1 MSGVSAIQETNLDPN
16 SSSDESSSHDGVKRV
31 VNGVNIDSYHSLE
44 LEIRDYLKK
53 LNEDIGFYWWKYY
66 TYCAFWSNI
75 SVPINLTITIL
86 TALTTGQT
94 ATGTLINNETSTIFG
109 IVVLIVSIFNT
120 FFRPTQ
126 QLNDNEELKKKW
138 ANLGTKF
145 ELIYYDKI
153 QNSLQLIAQEKKVED
168 LFKEV
173 GAMKRE
179 TTNNY
184 FIDLIFMFTKRV
196 FIRDNITWI
205 NKKTFKRK
213 MKGETSDSD
222 TTDSNTFSV

>member
-1 MSGVSAIQETNLDPN
+1 MSQIQETSLDTHC
-16 SSSDESSSHDGVKRV
+16 SET
-31 VNGVNIDSYHSLE
+31 IE
-44 LEIRDYLKK
+44 AEIKDYLKK

-94 ATGTLINNETSTIFG
+94 ATGSLIDNNTSTVFG

-126 QLNDNEELKKKW
+126 QLNDNEEQKKKW
-138 ANLGTKF
+138 AELGTKF
-145 ELIYYDKI
+145 ELHYYDKI
-153 QNSLQLIAQEKKVED
+153 QSPTEQIEKQKKIEE

-184 FIDLIFMFTKRV
+184 FIDLIFMITKKL

-205 NKKTFKRK
+205 NKKTFKKK
-213 MKGETSDSD
+213 MRGDITDSD
-222 TTDSNTFSV
+222 HSLDV

>member
-1 MSGVSAIQETNLDPN
+1 MAGIIQETDLDHD
-16 SSSDESSSHDGVKRV
+16 SSSDESSRNNRNNGD
-31 VNGVNIDSYHSLE
+31 VNLE
-44 LEIRDYLKK
+44 LCTTLENEINGYLKK

-94 ATGTLINNETSTIFG
+94 ATGSLIDNHTSTIFG

-138 ANLGTKF
+138 ASLGTEF

-153 QNSLQLIAQEKKVED
+153 PMINQLSRQNKLIQQDKQIEE
-168 LFKEV
+168 LFKKV

-184 FIDLIFMFTKRV
+184 FIDLIFMMTKRV
-196 FIRDNITWI
+196 FIRNNITWI
-205 NKKTFKRK
+205 NKKTFKKK
-213 MKGETSDSD
+213 MRGDTSD
-222 TTDSNTFSV
+222 TTDSDDFSV

>member
-1 MSGVSAIQETNLDPN
+1 MSGIQETNLDPN
-16 SSSDESSSHDGVKRV
+16 SSSDNEVNSE
-31 VNGVNIDSYHSLE
+31 VNGLTNIEMNHSLE
-44 LEIRDYLKK
+44 LEIKDYLKK
-53 LNEDIGFYWWKYY
+53 LNEDIGNHWWKYY

-120 FFRPTQ
+120 FFRPSQ

-138 ANLGTKF
+138 VDLGTKF

-153 QNSLQLIAQEKKVED
+153 QNLTQLIQQEKKVEE

-173 GAMKRE
+173 GIMKRE

-184 FIDLIFMFTKRV
+184 FIDLIFMMTKKL
-196 FIRDNITWI
+196 FIRDDITWI

-213 MKGETSDSD
+213 MQGETTDSD
-222 TTDSNTFSV
+222 TFNV

>member
-1 MSGVSAIQETNLDPN
+1 MSQIQVTDLDDITELSSIDNSGENEGNKKTNQVNELL
-16 SSSDESSSHDGVKRV
+16 ES
-31 VNGVNIDSYHSLE
+31 
-44 LEIRDYLKK
+44 EITDYLKK

-94 ATGTLINNETSTIFG
+94 ATGSLIDNHTSTIFG

-126 QLNDNEELKKKW
+126 QLNDNEEIKKKW

-145 ELIYYDKI
+145 DILYYDKI
-153 QNSLQLIAQEKKVED
+153 HHSNELIIQEKKVEE

-173 GAMKRE
+173 GAMKRD

-184 FIDLIFMFTKRV
+184 FIDLIFMMTKRL

-205 NKKTFKRK
+205 NKKTFKKK
-213 MKGETSDSD
+213 MRGE
-222 TTDSNTFSV
+222 TTDSDFSMNV

>member
-1 MSGVSAIQETNLDPN
+1 MSGIQESNLDPN
-16 SSSDESSSHDGVKRV
+16 SSSDE
-31 VNGVNIDSYHSLE
+31 GVNIVNRVTNIEINQSLE
-44 LEIRDYLKK
+44 LEIKDYLKK
-53 LNEDIGFYWWKYY
+53 LNEDIGINWWKYY

-94 ATGTLINNETSTIFG
+94 ATGSLINNETSTIFG

-138 ANLGTKF
+138 ADLGTKF

-153 QNSLQLIAQEKKVED
+153 QNLTQLIQQEKKVEE

-173 GAMKRE
+173 GTIKRE

-184 FIDLIFMFTKRV
+184 FIDLIFMMTKKL
-196 FIRDNITWI
+196 FIRDDITWI
-205 NKKTFKRK
+205 NKKTFNKK
-213 MKGETSDSD
+213 MRGETTDSD
-222 TTDSNTFSV
+222 TFSL

>member
-1 MSGVSAIQETNLDPN
+1 MPNIQETDLDHN
-16 SSSDESSSHDGVKRV
+16 NSSDESSSNDGVNRET
-31 VNGVNIDSYHSLE
+31 NIELNHSLE
-44 LEIRDYLKK
+44 LEIKDYLKK

-94 ATGTLINNETSTIFG
+94 ATGSLIDNHTSTIFG

-138 ANLGTKF
+138 ADLGTKF

-153 QNSLQLIAQEKKVED
+153 QNSIQLNAQEKKVED

-173 GAMKRE
+173 GTMKRE

-184 FIDLIFMFTKRV
+184 FIDLIFMLTKRV

-205 NKKTFKRK
+205 NKKTFKKK
-213 MKGETSDSD
+213 MKGETTD
-222 TTDSNTFSV
+222 TDTFSV

>member
-1 MSGVSAIQETNLDPN
+1 MSGIQETDIDQI
-16 SSSDESSSHDGVKRV
+16 SSSDVSTRNGGN
-31 VNGVNIDSYHSLE
+31 NGVNVELNHSLE
-44 LEIRDYLKK
+44 IEINGYLKK

-94 ATGTLINNETSTIFG
+94 ATGSLINNETSTIFG

-138 ANLGTKF
+138 ADLGTKF
-145 ELIYYDKI
+145 EILYYNKI
-153 QNSLQLIAQEKKVED
+153 HNSNEIIEQEKKVEE

-184 FIDLIFMFTKRV
+184 FIDLIFMMTKRL
-196 FIRDNITWI
+196 FIQDDITWI
-205 NKKTFKRK
+205 NKKTFKKK
-213 MKGETSDSD
+213 MKGESTESTDSDSF
-222 TTDSNTFSV
+222 NV

>member
-1 MSGVSAIQETNLDPN
+1 MAGIQETDLDHN
-16 SSSDESSSHDGVKRV
+16 ISIDESLRNEVINQVAEEGELNTELCVT
-31 VNGVNIDSYHSLE
+31 LE
-44 LEIRDYLKK
+44 SEIKDYLKK

-94 ATGTLINNETSTIFG
+94 ATGSLIDNHTSTIFG

-126 QLNDNEELKKKW
+126 QLNDNEEFKKKW
-138 ANLGTKF
+138 ATLGTEF
-145 ELIYYDKI
+145 DELYYDKI
-153 QNSLQLIAQEKKVED
+153 HRSSQLIEQEKKIEA
-168 LFKEV
+168 LFKKV

-184 FIDLIFMFTKRV
+184 FIDLIFMLTKRL
-196 FIRDNITWI
+196 FIRDDITWI
-205 NKKTFKRK
+205 NKKTFKKK
-213 MKGETSDSD
+213 MRGESTDSD
-222 TTDSNTFSV
+222 IFSV

>member
-1 MSGVSAIQETNLDPN
+1 MSQIQVTDLDDITELSSINN
-16 SSSDESSSHDGVKRV
+16 SGENEENKKNK
-31 VNGVNIDSYHSLE
+31 VNE
-44 LEIRDYLKK
+44 LLKSEITDYLKK

-94 ATGTLINNETSTIFG
+94 ATGSLIDNHTSTIFG

-126 QLNDNEELKKKW
+126 QLNDNEEIKKKW

-145 ELIYYDKI
+145 DILYYDKI
-153 QNSLQLIAQEKKVED
+153 HNSNELIIQEKKVEE

-173 GAMKRE
+173 GAMKRDI
-179 TTNNY
+179 TNNY
-184 FIDLIFMFTKRV
+184 FIDLIFMMTKRL
-196 FIRDNITWI
+196 FIRDDITWI
-205 NKKTFKRK
+205 NKKTFEKK
-213 MKGETSDSD
+213 ISGESTDSD
-222 TTDSNTFSV
+222 FSMNV

>member
-1 MSGVSAIQETNLDPN
+1 MANIQETDLDHN
-16 SSSDESSSHDGVKRV
+16 NSSDESLSNDGINRC
-31 VNGVNIDSYHSLE
+31 VNGATNIENNHSLE
-44 LEIRDYLKK
+44 LEIKDYLKK

-94 ATGTLINNETSTIFG
+94 ATGSLIDNHTSTIFG

-126 QLNDNEELKKKW
+126 QLNENEEYKKKW
-138 ANLGTKF
+138 ADLGTKF

-153 QNSLQLIAQEKKVED
+153 QTLTQLISQEKKVED

-173 GAMKRE
+173 GTMKRE

-196 FIRDNITWI
+196 FIRDDITWI
-205 NKKTFKRK
+205 NKKTFKKK
-213 MKGETSDSD
+213 MRGETTDSD
-222 TTDSNTFSV
+222 TFSV